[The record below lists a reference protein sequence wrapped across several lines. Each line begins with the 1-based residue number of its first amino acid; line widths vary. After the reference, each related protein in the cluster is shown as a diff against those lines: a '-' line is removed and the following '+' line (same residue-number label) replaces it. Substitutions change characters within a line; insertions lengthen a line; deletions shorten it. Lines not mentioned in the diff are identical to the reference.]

1 MPSGRRR
8 DASRLGRLFVPFE
21 RQGIALSVRVARHTA
36 TVMELVRTLSETLP
50 ERAVVIEGVPAYE
63 EVVTKGV
70 GAYL

>member
-21 RQGIALSVRVARHTA
+21 GQGIALSVRVARHTA

-50 ERAVVIEGVPAYE
+50 ERAVAVEGVPAYAD
-63 EVVTKGV
+63 VVTKGV